1 MKPALQDR
9 RLVPARPDLAA
20 AHLRGVV
27 EADRFIDGERCRVLA
42 ALADVRAEPR
52 SDCSID
58 TQALAG
64 ETVIVYDRA
73 EGYAWVQ
80 LDRDGYVGWIPE
92 AAIGPPGPEPT
103 HLVTALRTLVFPGP
117 DLRLPMIAHLP
128 QGARVTVRDVV
139 ERRGL
144 HYALLAD
151 GTATVMRHLSPIDAP
166 SASDFVAVAEAYV
179 GTPYLWGGRSSL
191 GIDCSGLVQ
200 TALMMAGISAP
211 RDTDMQEAV
220 TGEEVRDPDL
230 DDLRRGDLVFWTGHV
245 ALVAAP
251 DRLLHATGH
260 FMATVE
266 EPLAPAIGRIAAAG
280 FAVTS
285 VRRLAAPNR

>member
-1 MKPALQDR
+1 MKPLQDR

-20 AHLRGVV
+20 AHLRGAV
-27 EADRFIDGERCRVLA
+27 EADRYVEGERCRVSA
-42 ALADVRAEPR
+42 ALADVRPEPR

-58 TQALAG
+58 TQVLAG
-64 ETVIVYDRA
+64 ETVMVYDRA

-80 LDRDGYVGWIPE
+80 LNRDGYVGWLPE
-92 AAIGPPGPEPT
+92 AAIGPAEPEPT

-117 DLRLPMIAHLP
+117 DLKLPMIAHLP
-128 QGARVTVRDVV
+128 QGARVTVRDVA
-139 ERRGL
+139 ERRGSQ
-144 HYALLAD
+144 YALLAD
-151 GTATVMRHLSPIDAP
+151 GTATVMRHLAPIDAP
-166 SASDFVAVAEAYV
+166 PAPDFVSVAEAYI

-211 RDTDMQEAV
+211 RDTDMQEAS
-220 TGEEVRDPDL
+220 TGEVVRDPDL
-230 DDLRRGDLVFWTGHV
+230 DALRRGDLVFWSGHV
-245 ALVAAP
+245 AMVADP

-266 EPLAPAIGRIAAAG
+266 EPLAAAIARIAAAG
-280 FAVTS
+280 YPVTS
-285 VRRLAAPNR
+285 VRRLAAPGR